1 MVNETRVGDGR
12 HGRRSPGAGV
22 PRGYVAA
29 AEASA
34 GREMRRYTDFVSG
47 FAHQVAMS
55 LPVLLELLEPVFH
68 LGIGVDDEES
78 PLAEGLPVVGAGA
91 TLQLV
96 HPVLD
101 FLKVST
107 RTSGIVMVDDR

>member
-1 MVNETRVGDGR
+1 MVNETRAGDGR

-22 PRGYVAA
+22 PQGYVAA

-34 GREMRRYTDFVSG
+34 GREMRRYAEFVSG

-68 LGIGVDDEES
+68 LGIGVDDEEC

-91 TLQLV
+91 ARKLL

-101 FLKVST
+101 FLEVST
-107 RTSGIVMVDDR
+107 GTSGIVMLDDR